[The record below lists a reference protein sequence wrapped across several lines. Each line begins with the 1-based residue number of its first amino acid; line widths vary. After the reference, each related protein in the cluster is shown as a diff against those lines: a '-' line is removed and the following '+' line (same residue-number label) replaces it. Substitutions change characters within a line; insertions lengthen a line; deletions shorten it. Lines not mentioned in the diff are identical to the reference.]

1 MAFSPLNFV
10 AFTKIIALN
19 APFSDFLNAQKR
31 ALDHA
36 RTTGAVLMDLSK
48 GFDCLNH
55 VLMIEKL
62 EAYGFAKEAL
72 TLMHNY
78 LQERR

>member
-1 MAFSPLNFV
+1 
-10 AFTKIIALN
+10 
-19 APFSDFLNAQKR
+19 
-31 ALDHA
+31 
-36 RTTGAVLMDLSK
+36 MDLSK

-78 LQERR
+78 LQEGRQRIIVNLSFSSWRTTIQGVPQGSVL